1 VRQISIGQILKWVG
15 YPIFF
20 LLCFVFFAYRTF
32 PYDRLGDRLIQEAQ
46 ARGYELEII
55 DLTNSGLTGLTF
67 ENLRVTLPSEGEDT
81 PPVDVVFDELTV
93 STSLFSLMSD
103 TKTYSFDAEL
113 AGGEVE
119 GELALGIDNMEV
131 DAEFDDIDLE
141 ALPILRKFTK
151 VPLAGV
157 LNGEITLAMP
167 SEVAESTGDVEITI
181 EGLHV
186 GDGESKLEIPGWGGL
201 TLDKADAGNLE
212 LVVVIEEGSAE
223 IERATSHGEDLELD
237 VLGRVGLRRPLGR
250 SELNLMFRV
259 KIQDAYKS
267 RSAKVATMLELASSG
282 LEAAQTTDGAI
293 QYIVAGSFASRL
305 RPRAAGTQPFEAP
318 K

>member
-1 VRQISIGQILKWVG
+1 MRQIPIRQVSRWVG

-20 LLCFVFFAYRTF
+20 LACFVFFAYKTF
-32 PYDRLGDRLIQEAQ
+32 PYDRLADRLIQEAQ

-81 PPVDVVFDELTV
+81 PPVDVVFEELTV
-93 STSLFSLMSD
+93 STSLFSLISD
-103 TKTYSFDAEL
+103 TKSYNFDAEL
-113 AGGEVE
+113 AGGEAE
-119 GELALGIDNMEV
+119 GELVLGENNIEI
-131 DAEFDDIDLE
+131 DAELDDIDLE

-157 LNGEITLAMP
+157 LNGEIALAMP

-181 EGLHV
+181 EGLHL
-186 GDGESKLEIPGWGGL
+186 GDGKSKLDIPGWGGL

-212 LVVVIEEGSAE
+212 LVATIEEGSAN
-223 IERATSHGEDLELD
+223 IERATSHGKDLELD
-237 VLGRVGLRRPLGR
+237 VLGRVRLLRPLKR

-259 KIQDAYKS
+259 KIQDAYKN

-282 LEAAQTTDGAI
+282 IKAAQTADGAI
-293 QYIVAGSFASRL
+293 QYIVAGSLASRL
-305 RPRAAGTQPFEAP
+305 RPRAAGTQPFKAP